1 MKVIAVIIIATLSA
15 AGIIIHETGVFIDGM
30 RGDDEYADRE

>member
-15 AGIIIHETGVFIDGM
+15 AGLIIHETGTFIDDV

>member
-1 MKVIAVIIIATLSA
+1 MKTIAIIIIATLTA
-15 AGIIIHETGVFIDGM
+15 AGMIIRETGAFIDDV